1 MWFVW
6 KASYAGVILQFIM
19 WALRRGA
26 AMCKQTLREER
37 GRRSAAGGSVQ
48 EEVIGG
54 AWQEGYG
61 RRIWAGIWMIIF
73 IATRGN
79 HGSNKV

>member
-1 MWFVW
+1 
-6 KASYAGVILQFIM
+6 
-19 WALRRGA
+19 
-26 AMCKQTLREER
+26 MCKLILREEL

-61 RRIWAGIWMIIF
+61 RRIWAGRSFSRRLAPGIWMINPYVMEYLIAIIIF
-73 IATRGN
+73 IATRGT